1 MIHVKLF
8 LEFFKV
14 SCFTFGGAYGA
25 LALIRDA
32 VMANGWLSEQRLAEM
47 IAVSESTPGP
57 IIVNLATYIGK
68 DQGGFLGSLAATLG
82 VVLPAYLVILLIAA
96 VLKHAVDHPWV
107 QAVLRGMKSCVVGL
121 ILGMGVYLTV
131 GNVLPEWQ
139 PDPAAVGITVLLGIA
154 MALWPKLRKKKLSP
168 LTLIGIS
175 AVLGVVFYGG

>member
-32 VMANGWLSEQRLAEM
+32 VMANGWLTEQRLAEM

-68 DQGGFLGSLAATLG
+68 DQGGFLGSLAATLA
-82 VVLPAYLVILLIAA
+82 VVLPAYLVIVLITA

-121 ILGMGVYLTV
+121 ILAMGVYLTV
-131 GNVLPEWQ
+131 GNVLPDWQ
-139 PDPAAVGITVLLGIA
+139 PDPAAMGITALLGIA

-168 LTLIGIS
+168 LTLIGLS